1 MSIETR
7 ATVKALLDLY
17 IKANGNKEI
26 TGPQL
31 NEVITDA
38 IDSAFFQLNELRTAL
53 STSYDRGSDSD
64 WNLPLPTE
72 VKEAAD
78 QLAQRMRSFETNN
91 FSPNVAYV
99 LSAADGGDDATAELG
114 NPAKPFSTFQKA
126 FLDAPAS
133 NFIIQSLGGTF
144 TETFTIV
151 SPNSKSNFI
160 LRLDGTI
167 INGDVKLRGC
177 TDGVIYLGGGTING
191 ELDVAQ
197 NNSQNISVFDGT
209 INGLLGIGEN
219 CNLSFCRIVN
229 SAYALI
235 VDVADLNQR
244 PFISNCYIES
254 TNGIAYN
261 GVANF
266 NTCFIKGNNTAFQP
280 SSNIN
285 PTKINKFTNCTLIS
299 NGTTLFGPGQVL
311 NGIFKKCHIESTN
324 NYAMQIGSSSS
335 EYLFFEECDII
346 GANDVVYISS
356 SLVRT
361 STTRTTFK
369 RCSFYTRDVVN
380 KNIFVEQGYPG
391 ADLGKFQLIGTTL
404 YNKAFTTSNVARF
417 EVLGDQITTD
427 AQIPPL

>member
-1 MSIETR
+1 MAKLNR
-7 ATVKALLDLY
+7 ADIIAQIDLLIND
-17 IKANGNKEI
+17 NNNKEI
-26 TGPQL
+26 TALDVRTVLKTISQSDYNL
-31 NEVITDA
+31 IDDDALEV
-38 IDSAFFQLNELRTAL
+38 F
-53 STSYDRGSDSD
+53 YD
-64 WNLPLPTE
+64 PTE
-72 VKEAAD
+72 DLDWDAVIPTEAMAALD
-78 QLAQRMRSFETNN
+78 QLAKRMRILETNN
-91 FSPNVAYV
+91 ASPNVAYV
-99 LSAADGGDDATAELG
+99 STTGSDVIGEFELG
-114 NPAKPFSTFQKA
+114 NPLKPYATFEKA
-126 FLDAPAS
+126 FLDVPAS

-209 INGLLGIGEN
+209 INGLLRIGEN

-285 PTKINKFTNCTLIS
+285 PTKINKFTNC
-299 NGTTLFGPGQVL
+299 N
-311 NGIFKKCHIESTN
+311 
-324 NYAMQIGSSSS
+324 
-335 EYLFFEECDII
+335 
-346 GANDVVYISS
+346 
-356 SLVRT
+356 
-361 STTRTTFK
+361 
-369 RCSFYTRDVVN
+369 RC
-380 KNIFVEQGYPG
+380 
-391 ADLGKFQLIGTTL
+391 
-404 YNKAFTTSNVARF
+404 
-417 EVLGDQITTD
+417 
-427 AQIPPL
+427 